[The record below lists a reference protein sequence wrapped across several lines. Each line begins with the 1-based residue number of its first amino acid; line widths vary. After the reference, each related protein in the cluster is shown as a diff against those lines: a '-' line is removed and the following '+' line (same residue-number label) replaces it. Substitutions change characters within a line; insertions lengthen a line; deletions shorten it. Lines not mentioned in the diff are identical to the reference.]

1 MSQHKRNTKGLL
13 EAAQNKRNNAYAR
26 VAIALEGLHKE
37 GLAITFSGIARA
49 ASVTKAWLYRQPE
62 LRAKI
67 EKLRASTLQQP
78 REPRINSLESKD
90 AMISHLKNRTR
101 SLESE
106 NAELRKQLEIVYGEL
121 HQRKK

>member
-1 MSQHKRNTKGLL
+1 MRQHKRNITGLL
-13 EAAQNKRNNAYAR
+13 EAAQSKRNNAYTR
-26 VAIALEGLHKE
+26 VDTALEALHNE

-62 LRAKI
+62 LQEQI

-78 REPRINSLESKD
+78 REPRSNSIDSKD
-90 AMISHLKNRTR
+90 AMISHLKNRTKT
-101 SLESE
+101 LEVE

-121 HQRKK
+121 HQCKK